1 MFHFPGCPSHRLWIH
16 LWMTAHYH
24 GRVSPFGYPGITAYL
39 QLPRAFR
46 SLSRPSSAISALAST
61 LRSYSLDLASFA
73 SVTLLRLLRGDFR
86 SFVSFRSPC
95 AVFKVQAGCARFHL
109 LPRVLS
115 RRIGHR
121 TASRRRNARQLL
133 DFEVSCE
140 PSKRY
145 RDDSVRTLPPRFRS
159 ASAIISVLRLSPAVL
174 PVSPASFALLLSAS
188 FSGYSYSLLPSSYSL
203 SRVRPGI

>member
-86 SFVSFRSPC
+86 FLFR
-95 AVFKVQAGCARFHL
+95 F
-109 LPRVLS
+109 
-115 RRIGHR
+115 
-121 TASRRRNARQLL
+121 
-133 DFEVSCE
+133 
-140 PSKRY
+140 
-145 RDDSVRTLPPRFRS
+145 
-159 ASAIISVLRLSPAVL
+159 VL
-174 PVSPASFALLLSAS
+174 PVQFSRCGGQSPLPFAAARSS
-188 FSGYSYSLLPSSYSL
+188 PPDRPSNGLPSAWRSSTL
-203 SRVRPGI
+203 ELFDLPALRFLANPQNDTEMIQSERFRLAFAWL